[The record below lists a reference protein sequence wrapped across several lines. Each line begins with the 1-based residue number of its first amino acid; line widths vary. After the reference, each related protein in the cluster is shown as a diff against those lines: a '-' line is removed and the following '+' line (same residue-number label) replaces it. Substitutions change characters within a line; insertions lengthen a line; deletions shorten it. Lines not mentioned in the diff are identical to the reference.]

1 MLKLEDASVTT
12 VGSGDIE
19 IVQSGQTST
28 NTLVE
33 SGGTQEVLGGGTA
46 IDADIYGTQTVLQGG
61 YVSNTFVESGG
72 VQIMLGAEFNEF
84 IKPGGSAIVYKGG
97 VLSSFELSAGG
108 IVTISSGGTAI
119 GDAWGNVYVEVGGSS
134 FARVYAS
141 EFDYGLAGGEVWLG
155 GQLYIEAGGKTVGE
169 AVDSGGTET
178 IFASAT
184 TTNSQ
189 VSGEQIVNSGGLAVG
204 PGILAGGLQVVDSGG
219 ESLGG
224 LIAGE
229 QDVYGSAVS
238 GYVRG
243 GSRVVFSGGESDF
256 AAVEN
261 GGAMTVHAHG
271 LSQAATLLSG
281 SLAVQ
286 SAASGSGTFIGFQ
299 SIETILFGGQ
309 TTGDAVGG
317 GGSQFDFGVTQSL
330 TISSGG
336 SAFIYGESDSAAVLA
351 GGIETVVDGGG
362 DYDSVVAGTQV
373 ISSGSVAA
381 FVTVSGAGARELVS
395 SNGSARYFQ
404 IGSGAVQTVALGGE
418 SFSGFIASGGA
429 EVVSG
434 GLASATDVEAGGLLT
449 LSGGVASASTLEG
462 GALAVVVAGEALSTI
477 VNVGA
482 VERVLSGG
490 ADSAGLVAGILSA
503 GSGAEIDG
511 GTVTSGGEL
520 VLIEGAAVKATVVE
534 SGATLILAHDLVG
547 PGQTL
552 LVGPAQNGAAYEGG
566 EVLLASGASAT
577 TIFTAVSGAAAVE
590 AVTSGGVTRHGRVL
604 AGGEELVSAG
614 GTALGIT
621 ISSGGELFVEGLGR
635 ARQASVEAGGLLVD
649 SGAAVFSGGG
659 FALNGILSGRGL
671 LIETGGG
678 VLTLGGAET
687 HFAGQ
692 ATISAGVIELAA
704 AGALA
709 KASVAFAAGALHE
722 TLRIDAAD
730 QPPSGGAFAAP
741 LVDLDRAGTA
751 VDLAGLAFVAGAKA
765 TLSGHTLTLTDGAYS
780 ASFTLSGHAAS
791 KYAVVSDSAG
801 GTLIRAAAGS
811 TVTPLLVHAMAAFAD
826 ARRPGVAQITP
837 ASASPPTWVATP
849 KPLETPR

>member
-1 MLKLEDASVTT
+1 VLKLEDAPVTT

-28 NTLVE
+28 DTLVE

-108 IVTISSGGTAI
+108 IVTISSGGKAI

-155 GQLYIEAGGKTVGE
+155 GQLYIEAGGKTLGE

-317 GGSQFDFGVTQSL
+317 GGSHFDFGVTQSL

-362 DYDSVVAGTQV
+362 DFDSVVAGTQV

-381 FVTVSGAGARELVS
+381 FVTVSGAGAMQVVS
-395 SNGSARYFQ
+395 GNGSARYFQ
-404 IGSGAVQTVALGGE
+404 IDSGAVQTVVAGGLA
-418 SFSGFIASGGA
+418 FSGSIDAGGA
-429 EVVSG
+429 EVVSSG
-434 GLASATDVEAGGLLT
+434 GLASATDVETGGVMSLLSGASESAAYVQGVLSAQTGATLHGATIAAGG
-449 LSGGVASASTLEG
+449 VLE
-462 GALAVVVAGEALSTI
+462 LFS
-477 VNVGA
+477 GA
-482 VERVLSGG
+482 VLS
-490 ADSAGLVAGILSA
+490 S
-503 GSGAEIDG
+503 
-511 GTVTSGGEL
+511 VTL
-520 VLIEGAAVKATVVE
+520 Q
-534 SGATLILAHDLVG
+534 SGATLLLAHDLVG
-547 PGQTL
+547 AGQTL
-552 LVGPAQNGAAYEGG
+552 EVGPVFGDTN
-566 EVLLASGASAT
+566 
-577 TIFTAVSGAAAVE
+577 VSGALLTSGAADTTISSVVGGANAIE
-590 AVTSGGVTRHGRVL
+590 DVLSGGVTSHSFVL
-604 AGGEELVSAG
+604 AGGEEFVSAG
-614 GTALGIT
+614 GTALAIT
-621 ISSGGELFVEGLGR
+621 VSSGGDLFVQGLGR
-635 ARQASVEAGGLLVD
+635 ARQASLAAGALLVD
-649 SGAAVFSGGG
+649 SGAVVESGGS
-659 FALNGILSGRGL
+659 FALNGILSGRGAVV
-671 LIETGGG
+671 EAGGG
-678 VLTLGGAET
+678 VLAMGGVET
-687 HFAGQ
+687 RYAGQ
-692 ATISAGVIELAA
+692 ATISAGTIELAA

-709 KASVAFAAGALHE
+709 KASVQFAAGILHE

-730 QPPSGGAFAAP
+730 RPPAGGAFAAP
-741 LVDLDRAGTA
+741 LADFDRLNTA
-751 VDLAGLAFVAGAKA
+751 IDLAGLAFVAGAKA

-780 ASFTLSGHAAS
+780 ASFTLGGGAAS
-791 KYAVVSDSAG
+791 KYAVVSDGAG

-811 TVTPLLVHAMAAFAD
+811 TVTPLLVHAMAAFATL
-826 ARRPGVAQITP
+826 RRPGIAPTSP
-837 ASASPPTWVATP
+837 ASAGPPTWLATP